1 MTTPD
6 AAAVSAISLPSPSCP
21 ACSSGKN
28 RFKAF
33 SGAVPKGNP
42 NTGAALKARL
52 ADLSGGGPRVA
63 RAAEGA
69 GVDKGDTTALV
80 AGVVGVAAIA
90 AGLYAY
96 LNAAF

>member
-33 SGAVPKGNP
+33 SGAVPKG
-42 NTGAALKARL
+42 RL